1 MLKLLNIRVNGY
13 KLLEENFTFDFL
25 TRTKV
30 LESDLEKE
38 VLKIDNLLYS
48 FRTLAVVGGNSSG
61 KSTVLSLILKTIDF
75 LSSGRWSYVEN
86 EFKEDKIGLSISFY
100 LDGNIYFYSV
110 NLLKNTSDE
119 GRNRLYALIDNESL
133 FMKKYVKAKGKKN
146 LENIDDAADVTS
158 IYLQNSLKDTSAII
172 NLVKENILVDAFTN
186 NNVIAFDEGLLS
198 NSFYN
203 ILENSNPELASSIIK
218 LLDDSIEYIKS
229 DSSDYVKFKRYNED
243 EQILKKIRLISILSS
258 GTFRG
263 IELYLR
269 AIKAIKLGKVFIV
282 DEIENCFQKNVVFN
296 LIFLFND
303 ERINKNNAQLIFS
316 THYTEILDI
325 LNRQDS
331 INITH
336 KNNGRI
342 NIKNLKEYD
351 IRVELSK
358 SKQFD
363 NNTFNT
369 SINYQQLMEVRR
381 NLINELYSNNDW
393 RVWWKSIDWCFDR
406 EENI

>member
-38 VLKIDNLLYS
+38 IFKIDTLLYS

-75 LSSGRWSYVEN
+75 LSSGRWGYVEH

-119 GRNRLYALIDNESL
+119 GRNRIYALIDNESL

-158 IYLQNSLKDTSAII
+158 RYLQNSLKDTSAII

-203 ILENSNPELASSIIK
+203 ILDNSNKELASSIIK

-243 EQILKKIRLISILSS
+243 EQILKKIELISILSS

-342 NIKNLKEYD
+342 NIKNLKDYD

-369 SINYQQLMEVRR
+369 SINYQQLMEVKR
-381 NLINELYSNNDW
+381 NIINELYSNND
-393 RVWWKSIDWCFDR
+393 
-406 EENI
+406 

>member
-38 VLKIDNLLYS
+38 IFKIDTLLYS

-75 LSSGRWSYVEN
+75 LSSGRWGYVEH

-203 ILENSNPELASSIIK
+203 ILDNSNKELASSIIK
-218 LLDDSIEYIKS
+218 LLDDSIEYIKR

-243 EQILKKIRLISILSS
+243 EQILKKIELISILSS
-258 GTFRG
+258 GTLRG

-316 THYTEILDI
+316 THSTEILDI

-393 RVWWKSIDWCFDR
+393 WSYSDWYY
-406 EENI
+406 ESNHTK

>member
-38 VLKIDNLLYS
+38 IFKIDTLLYS

-75 LSSGRWSYVEN
+75 LSSGRWGYVEH

-146 LENIDDAADVTS
+146 LENIDDLADVTS
-158 IYLQNSLKDTSAII
+158 RYLQNSLKDTSAII
-172 NLVKENILVDAFTN
+172 NLVKEHILVDAFTN

-203 ILENSNPELASSIIK
+203 ILDNSNKELASSIIK

-243 EQILKKIRLISILSS
+243 EQILKKIELISILSS

-282 DEIENCFQKNVVFN
+282 DEIENCFQKNVVLN

-303 ERINKNNAQLIFS
+303 EIINKNNAQLIFS
-316 THYTEILDI
+316 THSTEILDI

-369 SINYQQLMEVRR
+369 SINYQQLMEVKR
-381 NLINELYSNNDW
+381 NIINELYSNND
-393 RVWWKSIDWCFDR
+393 
-406 EENI
+406 

>member
-38 VLKIDNLLYS
+38 IFKIDTLLYS

-186 NNVIAFDEGLLS
+186 NNVIAFNEGLLS
-198 NSFYN
+198 NSF
-203 ILENSNPELASSIIK
+203 
-218 LLDDSIEYIKS
+218 
-229 DSSDYVKFKRYNED
+229 
-243 EQILKKIRLISILSS
+243 
-258 GTFRG
+258 
-263 IELYLR
+263 
-269 AIKAIKLGKVFIV
+269 
-282 DEIENCFQKNVVFN
+282 
-296 LIFLFND
+296 
-303 ERINKNNAQLIFS
+303 
-316 THYTEILDI
+316 
-325 LNRQDS
+325 
-331 INITH
+331 
-336 KNNGRI
+336 
-342 NIKNLKEYD
+342 
-351 IRVELSK
+351 
-358 SKQFD
+358 
-363 NNTFNT
+363 
-369 SINYQQLMEVRR
+369 
-381 NLINELYSNNDW
+381 
-393 RVWWKSIDWCFDR
+393 
-406 EENI
+406 

>member
-38 VLKIDNLLYS
+38 IFKIDTLLYS

-75 LSSGRWSYVEN
+75 LSSGRWSYVEH

-158 IYLQNSLKDTSAII
+158 RYLQNSLKDTSAII

-186 NNVIAFDEGLLS
+186 NNAIAFNERLLS

-203 ILENSNPELASSIIK
+203 ILDNSNKELASSIIK

-243 EQILKKIRLISILSS
+243 EQILKKIELISILSS

-282 DEIENCFQKNVVFN
+282 DEIENCFQKNVVLN
-296 LIFLFND
+296 LLFLFND

-316 THYTEILDI
+316 THSTEILDI

-342 NIKNLKEYD
+342 TIKNLKEYD

-381 NLINELYSNNDW
+381 NLINELYSNND
-393 RVWWKSIDWCFDR
+393 
-406 EENI
+406 

>member
-1 MLKLLNIRVNGY
+1 MLKLLNIKVNGY
-13 KLLEENFTFDFL
+13 KLLEDNFTFDFL

-30 LESDLEKE
+30 FEADLEKE
-38 VLKIDNLLYS
+38 VLKIDNVLYS
-48 FRTLAVVGGNSSG
+48 FRTLAIVGGNSSG
-61 KSTVLSLILKTIDF
+61 KSTVLALILKTIDF
-75 LSSGRWSYVEN
+75 LSSGRWIYVEN
-86 EFKEDKIGLSISFY
+86 EFKFDTINLSIDFY
-100 LDGNIYFYSV
+100 MDGYIYFYTV
-110 NLLKNTSDE
+110 NLLKNNSEND
-119 GRNRLYALIDNESL
+119 RNNLYAIIDKETL
-133 FMKKYVKAKGKKN
+133 FRKKYSKAKGKKN
-146 LENIDDAADVTS
+146 LDTVVDVTDVTAT
-158 IYLQNSLKDTSAII
+158 YLQNSLKDTSAII
-172 NLVKENILVDAFTN
+172 NLVKDNILVDAFTN
-186 NNVIAFDEGLLS
+186 NNVIDFNKGLLS

-203 ILENSNPELASSIIK
+203 ILNNSNPELASSIIK

-229 DSSDYVKFKRYNED
+229 DSSDYVKFKRYNE
-243 EQILKKIRLISILSS
+243 EETVLKKIELISILSS

-269 AIKAIKLGKVFIV
+269 AIKAIKTGKVFIV

-296 LIFLFND
+296 LIYLFND
-303 ERINKNNAQLIFS
+303 AKINKKNAQLIFS

-336 KNNGRI
+336 KNNGKI
-342 NIKNLKEYD
+342 SIKNLKDYD

-381 NLINELYSNNDW
+381 NLINELNSNND
-393 RVWWKSIDWCFDR
+393 
-406 EENI
+406 

>member
-38 VLKIDNLLYS
+38 IFKIDTLLYS

-75 LSSGRWSYVEN
+75 LSSGRWGYVEH

-100 LDGNIYFYSV
+100 LNGNIYFYSV

-146 LENIDDAADVTS
+146 LENIDDVADVTS
-158 IYLQNSLKDTSAII
+158 RYLQNSLKDTSAII

-186 NNVIAFDEGLLS
+186 NNVIAFNEGLLS

-381 NLINELYSNNDW
+381 NLINELYSNND
-393 RVWWKSIDWCFDR
+393 
-406 EENI
+406 

>member
-38 VLKIDNLLYS
+38 IFKIDTLLYS

-75 LSSGRWSYVEN
+75 LSSGRWGYVEH

-146 LENIDDAADVTS
+146 LENIDDVADVTS
-158 IYLQNSLKDTSAII
+158 RYLQNSLKDTSAII

-203 ILENSNPELASSIIK
+203 ILDNSNKELASSIIK

-229 DSSDYVKFKRYNED
+229 DSSDYVKFKRYNEG
-243 EQILKKIRLISILSS
+243 EQILKKIELISILSS

-316 THYTEILDI
+316 THSTEILDI

-381 NLINELYSNNDW
+381 NLINELYSNND
-393 RVWWKSIDWCFDR
+393 
-406 EENI
+406 

>member
-1 MLKLLNIRVNGY
+1 M
-13 KLLEENFTFDFL
+13 
-25 TRTKV
+25 
-30 LESDLEKE
+30 
-38 VLKIDNLLYS
+38 
-48 FRTLAVVGGNSSG
+48 
-61 KSTVLSLILKTIDF
+61 
-75 LSSGRWSYVEN
+75 
-86 EFKEDKIGLSISFY
+86 
-100 LDGNIYFYSV
+100 
-110 NLLKNTSDE
+110 
-119 GRNRLYALIDNESL
+119 
-133 FMKKYVKAKGKKN
+133 
-146 LENIDDAADVTS
+146 
-158 IYLQNSLKDTSAII
+158 
-172 NLVKENILVDAFTN
+172 KENILVDAFTN
-186 NNVIAFDEGLLS
+186 NNVIAFNEGLLS

-203 ILENSNPELASSIIK
+203 ILDNSNKELASSIIK

-243 EQILKKIRLISILSS
+243 EQILKKIELISILSS

-336 KNNGRI
+336 KNI
-342 NIKNLKEYD
+342 PF
-351 IRVELSK
+351 K
-358 SKQFD
+358 SK
-363 NNTFNT
+363 TFLFFIYGKGCHT
-369 SINYQQLMEVRR
+369 L
-381 NLINELYSNNDW
+381 
-393 RVWWKSIDWCFDR
+393 
-406 EENI
+406 

>member
-38 VLKIDNLLYS
+38 IFKIDTLLYS

-75 LSSGRWSYVEN
+75 LSSGRWGYVEH

-100 LDGNIYFYSV
+100 LNGNIYFYSV
-110 NLLKNTSDE
+110 NLLKNNSDE

-146 LENIDDAADVTS
+146 LENIDDVADVTS
-158 IYLQNSLKDTSAII
+158 LYLQNSLKDTSAII

-186 NNVIAFDEGLLS
+186 NNVIAFNEGLLS
-198 NSFYN
+198 NSFYK
-203 ILENSNPELASSIIK
+203 ILDNSNKELASSIIK

-243 EQILKKIRLISILSS
+243 EQILKKIELISILSS

-269 AIKAIKLGKVFIV
+269 AFKAIKLGKVFIV

-316 THYTEILDI
+316 THSTEILDI

-369 SINYQQLMEVRR
+369 SINYQQLIEVRR
-381 NLINELYSNNDW
+381 NIINELYFNNDW
-393 RVWWKSIDWCFDR
+393 WSYSDWYY
-406 EENI
+406 ESNHTK

>member
-1 MLKLLNIRVNGY
+1 M
-13 KLLEENFTFDFL
+13 
-25 TRTKV
+25 
-30 LESDLEKE
+30 
-38 VLKIDNLLYS
+38 
-48 FRTLAVVGGNSSG
+48 
-61 KSTVLSLILKTIDF
+61 
-75 LSSGRWSYVEN
+75 
-86 EFKEDKIGLSISFY
+86 
-100 LDGNIYFYSV
+100 
-110 NLLKNTSDE
+110 
-119 GRNRLYALIDNESL
+119 
-133 FMKKYVKAKGKKN
+133 
-146 LENIDDAADVTS
+146 
-158 IYLQNSLKDTSAII
+158 
-172 NLVKENILVDAFTN
+172 DAFTN
-186 NNVIAFDEGLLS
+186 NNVSAVDEGVSS

-203 ILENSNPELASSIIK
+203 ILDNSNKELASSIIK

-229 DSSDYVKFKRYNED
+229 DSSDYVKFKRYNEG
-243 EQILKKIRLISILSS
+243 EQILKKIELISILSS

-269 AIKAIKLGKVFIV
+269 AFKAIKLGKVFIV
-282 DEIENCFQKNVVFN
+282 DEIANCFQKNVVFN

-303 ERINKNNAQLIFS
+303 EIINKNNAQLIFS
-316 THYTEILDI
+316 THSTEILDI

-369 SINYQQLMEVRR
+369 SINYQQLMEVKR
-381 NLINELYSNNDW
+381 NIINELYSNND
-393 RVWWKSIDWCFDR
+393 
-406 EENI
+406 

>member
-38 VLKIDNLLYS
+38 IFKIDTLLYS

-75 LSSGRWSYVEN
+75 LSSGRWGYVEH

-146 LENIDDAADVTS
+146 LENIDDLADVTS
-158 IYLQNSLKDTSAII
+158 RYLQNSLKDTSAII

-203 ILENSNPELASSIIK
+203 ILDNSNKELASSIIK

-229 DSSDYVKFKRYNED
+229 DSSDNVKFKRYNED
-243 EQILKKIRLISILSS
+243 EQILKKIELISILSS

-316 THYTEILDI
+316 THSTEILDI

-369 SINYQQLMEVRR
+369 SINYQQLMEVKR
-381 NLINELYSNNDW
+381 NIINELYSNNDW
-393 RVWWKSIDWCFDR
+393 WSYSDR
-406 EENI
+406 YYESNHTK

>member
-1 MLKLLNIRVNGY
+1 MLKLLNIKVNGY
-13 KLLEENFTFDFL
+13 KLLEDNFTFDFL

-30 LESDLEKE
+30 LEADLEKE
-38 VLKIDNLLYS
+38 VLKIDNVLYS
-48 FRTLAVVGGNSSG
+48 FRTLAIVGGNSSG
-61 KSTVLSLILKTIDF
+61 KSTVLALILKTIDF
-75 LSSGRWSYVEN
+75 LSSGRWVYVEN
-86 EFKEDKIGLSISFY
+86 EFKFDTINLSIDFY
-100 LDGNIYFYSV
+100 LDGYIYFYTV
-110 NLLKNTSDE
+110 NLLKNNSEND
-119 GRNRLYALIDNESL
+119 RNNLYAIIDKETL
-133 FMKKYVKAKGKKN
+133 FRKKYSKAKGKKN
-146 LENIDDAADVTS
+146 LDTVDDATDVTVT
-158 IYLQNSLKDTSAII
+158 YLQNSLKDTSAII
-172 NLVKENILVDAFTN
+172 NLVKDNILVDAFTN
-186 NNVIAFDEGLLS
+186 NNVIDFNEGLLS

-203 ILENSNPELASSIIK
+203 ILNNSNPELASSIIK

-229 DSSDYVKFKRYNED
+229 DSSDYVKFKRYNE
-243 EQILKKIRLISILSS
+243 EETVLKKIELISILSS

-269 AIKAIKLGKVFIV
+269 AIKAIKTGKVFIV

-296 LIFLFND
+296 LIYLFND
-303 ERINKNNAQLIFS
+303 AKINKKNAQLIFS

-336 KNNGRI
+336 KNNGKI
-342 NIKNLKEYD
+342 SIKNLKDYD

-381 NLINELYSNNDW
+381 NLINELHSNND
-393 RVWWKSIDWCFDR
+393 
-406 EENI
+406 

>member
-38 VLKIDNLLYS
+38 IFKIDTLLYS

-75 LSSGRWSYVEN
+75 LSSGRWGYVEH

-146 LENIDDAADVTS
+146 LENIDDVADVTS
-158 IYLQNSLKDTSAII
+158 RYLQNSLKDTSAII

-186 NNVIAFDEGLLS
+186 NNVIAFDERLLS

-203 ILENSNPELASSIIK
+203 ILDNSNKELASSIIK

-243 EQILKKIRLISILSS
+243 EQILKKIELISILSS

-282 DEIENCFQKNVVFN
+282 DEIENCFQKNVVLN

-381 NLINELYSNNDW
+381 NLINELYSNN
-393 RVWWKSIDWCFDR
+393 VWWSYSDR
-406 EENI
+406 YYESNHTK

>member
-38 VLKIDNLLYS
+38 IFKIDTLLYS

-75 LSSGRWSYVEN
+75 LSSGRWGYVEH

-158 IYLQNSLKDTSAII
+158 RYLQNSLKDTSAII

-186 NNVIAFDEGLLS
+186 NNVIAFDERLLS

-203 ILENSNPELASSIIK
+203 ILDNSNKELASSIIK

-243 EQILKKIRLISILSS
+243 EQILKKIELISILSS
-258 GTFRG
+258 GTLRG

-282 DEIENCFQKNVVFN
+282 DEIEKCFQKNVVFN

-369 SINYQQLMEVRR
+369 SINYQQLMEVKR
-381 NLINELYSNNDW
+381 NIINELYSNND
-393 RVWWKSIDWCFDR
+393 
-406 EENI
+406 

>member
-38 VLKIDNLLYS
+38 IFKIDTLLYS

-75 LSSGRWSYVEN
+75 LSSGRWGYVEH

-119 GRNRLYALIDNESL
+119 GRNRIYALIDNESL

-158 IYLQNSLKDTSAII
+158 RYLQNSLKDTSAII

-203 ILENSNPELASSIIK
+203 ILDNSNKELASSIIK

-229 DSSDYVKFKRYNED
+229 DSSDYVKFKRYNEG
-243 EQILKKIRLISILSS
+243 EQILKKIELISILSS

-342 NIKNLKEYD
+342 TIKNLKEYD

-381 NLINELYSNNDW
+381 NLINELYSNND
-393 RVWWKSIDWCFDR
+393 
-406 EENI
+406 

>member
-38 VLKIDNLLYS
+38 IFKIDTLLYS

-75 LSSGRWSYVEN
+75 LSSGRWGYVEH

-146 LENIDDAADVTS
+146 LENIDDVADVTS
-158 IYLQNSLKDTSAII
+158 RYLQNSLKDTSAII

-186 NNVIAFDEGLLS
+186 NNVIAFDERLLS

-203 ILENSNPELASSIIK
+203 ILDNSNKELASSIIK

-243 EQILKKIRLISILSS
+243 EQILKKIELISILSS
-258 GTFRG
+258 GAFRG

-282 DEIENCFQKNVVFN
+282 DEIENCFQKNVVLN
-296 LIFLFND
+296 LLFLFND

-316 THYTEILDI
+316 THSTEILDI

-342 NIKNLKEYD
+342 TIKNLKEYD

-369 SINYQQLMEVRR
+369 SINYQQLMDVRR

-393 RVWWKSIDWCFDR
+393 WSYSDWYY
-406 EENI
+406 ESNHTK

>member
-1 MLKLLNIRVNGY
+1 MLKLLNIRVNEY

-38 VLKIDNLLYS
+38 IFKIDTLLYS

-75 LSSGRWSYVEN
+75 LSSGRWGYVEH

-100 LDGNIYFYSV
+100 LNGNIYFYSV
-110 NLLKNTSDE
+110 NLLKNNSDE

-158 IYLQNSLKDTSAII
+158 RYLQNSLKDTSAII

-186 NNVIAFDEGLLS
+186 NNVIAFDEGLSS

-203 ILENSNPELASSIIK
+203 ILDNSNKELASSIIK

-243 EQILKKIRLISILSS
+243 EQILKKIELISILSS

-316 THYTEILDI
+316 THSTEILDI

-393 RVWWKSIDWCFDR
+393 WSYSDR
-406 EENI
+406 YYESNHTK

>member
-38 VLKIDNLLYS
+38 IFKIDTLLYS

-75 LSSGRWSYVEN
+75 LSSGRWGYVEH

-146 LENIDDAADVTS
+146 LENIDDVADVTS
-158 IYLQNSLKDTSAII
+158 RYLQNSLKDTSAII

-186 NNVIAFDEGLLS
+186 NNVIAFNEGLLI

-203 ILENSNPELASSIIK
+203 ILDNSNKELASSIIK

-243 EQILKKIRLISILSS
+243 EQILKKIELISILSS

-282 DEIENCFQKNVVFN
+282 DEIENCFQKNVVLN
-296 LIFLFND
+296 LLFLFND

-381 NLINELYSNNDW
+381 NLINELYSNND
-393 RVWWKSIDWCFDR
+393 
-406 EENI
+406 

>member
-30 LESDLEKE
+30 LDSDLEKE
-38 VLKIDNLLYS
+38 IFKIDTLLYS

-146 LENIDDAADVTS
+146 LENIDDVADVTS
-158 IYLQNSLKDTSAII
+158 LYLQNSLKDTSAII

-203 ILENSNPELASSIIK
+203 ILDNSNKELASSIIK

-229 DSSDYVKFKRYNED
+229 DSSDYVKFKRYNEG
-243 EQILKKIRLISILSS
+243 EQILKKIELISILSS

-316 THYTEILDI
+316 THSTEILDI

-381 NLINELYSNNDW
+381 NLINELYSNND
-393 RVWWKSIDWCFDR
+393 
-406 EENI
+406 

>member
-38 VLKIDNLLYS
+38 IFKIDTLLYS

-186 NNVIAFDEGLLS
+186 NNVIAFNEGLLS

-203 ILENSNPELASSIIK
+203 ILDNSNKELASSIIK
-218 LLDDSIEYIKS
+218 LLDDIIEYIKS

-258 GTFRG
+258 GSFRG

-381 NLINELYSNNDW
+381 NIINELYSNNDW
-393 RVWWKSIDWCFDR
+393 WSYSDWYY
-406 EENI
+406 ESNHTK

>member
-38 VLKIDNLLYS
+38 IFKIDTLLYS

-75 LSSGRWSYVEN
+75 LSSGRWGYVEH

-100 LDGNIYFYSV
+100 LNGNIYFYSV
-110 NLLKNTSDE
+110 NLLKNNSDE

-146 LENIDDAADVTS
+146 LENIDDVADVTS
-158 IYLQNSLKDTSAII
+158 LYLQNSLKDTSAII

-186 NNVIAFDEGLLS
+186 NNAIAFNEVLLS
-198 NSFYN
+198 NSFYK
-203 ILENSNPELASSIIK
+203 ILDNSNKELASSTIK

-243 EQILKKIRLISILSS
+243 EQILKKIELISILSS

-381 NLINELYSNNDW
+381 NLINELYSNND
-393 RVWWKSIDWCFDR
+393 
-406 EENI
+406 

>member
-38 VLKIDNLLYS
+38 IFKIDTLLYS

-75 LSSGRWSYVEN
+75 LSSGRWGYVEH

-146 LENIDDAADVTS
+146 LENIDDVTDVTS
-158 IYLQNSLKDTSAII
+158 RYLQNSLKDTSAII

-186 NNVIAFDEGLLS
+186 NNAIAFNERLLS

-243 EQILKKIRLISILSS
+243 EQILKKIELISILSS

-369 SINYQQLMEVRR
+369 SINYQQLMEVKR
-381 NLINELYSNNDW
+381 NIINELYSNNDW
-393 RVWWKSIDWCFDR
+393 WSYSDR
-406 EENI
+406 YYESNHTK

>member
-38 VLKIDNLLYS
+38 IFKIDTLLYS

-75 LSSGRWSYVEN
+75 LSSGRWGYVEH

-119 GRNRLYALIDNESL
+119 GRNRIYALIDNESL

-158 IYLQNSLKDTSAII
+158 RYLQNSLKDTSAII

-186 NNVIAFDEGLLS
+186 NNVIAVNEGLLS
-198 NSFYN
+198 NSLYN
-203 ILENSNPELASSIIK
+203 ILDNSNKELASSIIK

-243 EQILKKIRLISILSS
+243 EQILKKIELISILSS

-381 NLINELYSNNDW
+381 NLINELYSNND
-393 RVWWKSIDWCFDR
+393 
-406 EENI
+406 

>member
-38 VLKIDNLLYS
+38 IFKIDTLLYS

-119 GRNRLYALIDNESL
+119 RRNRLYALIDNESL

-146 LENIDDAADVTS
+146 LENIDDVADVTS
-158 IYLQNSLKDTSAII
+158 RYLQNSLKDTSAII

-186 NNVIAFDEGLLS
+186 NNAIAFNEGLLI

-203 ILENSNPELASSIIK
+203 ILDNSNKELASSIIK

-243 EQILKKIRLISILSS
+243 EQILKKIELISILSS

-316 THYTEILDI
+316 THSTEILDI

-342 NIKNLKEYD
+342 NIKNLKEYN

-369 SINYQQLMEVRR
+369 SINYQQLMEVKR
-381 NLINELYSNNDW
+381 NIINELYSNND
-393 RVWWKSIDWCFDR
+393 
-406 EENI
+406 

>member
-38 VLKIDNLLYS
+38 IFKIDTLLYS

-100 LDGNIYFYSV
+100 LNGNIYFYSV

-146 LENIDDAADVTS
+146 LENIDDVADVTS
-158 IYLQNSLKDTSAII
+158 RYLQNSLKDTSAII

-186 NNVIAFDEGLLS
+186 NNVIAFNEGLLS

-243 EQILKKIRLISILSS
+243 EQILKKIELISILSS

-269 AIKAIKLGKVFIV
+269 AFKAIKLGKVFIV

-393 RVWWKSIDWCFDR
+393 WSYSDWYY
-406 EENI
+406 ESNHTK

>member
-38 VLKIDNLLYS
+38 IFKIDTLLYS

-75 LSSGRWSYVEN
+75 LSSGRWGYVEH

-158 IYLQNSLKDTSAII
+158 RYLQNSLKDTSAII

-203 ILENSNPELASSIIK
+203 ILDNSNKELASSIIK

-243 EQILKKIRLISILSS
+243 EQILKKIELISILSS

-316 THYTEILDI
+316 THSTEILDI

-381 NLINELYSNNDW
+381 NLINELYSNND
-393 RVWWKSIDWCFDR
+393 
-406 EENI
+406 

>member
-1 MLKLLNIRVNGY
+1 MLKLLNIKVNGY
-13 KLLEENFTFDFL
+13 KLLEDNFTFDFL

-30 LESDLEKE
+30 LEADLEKE
-38 VLKIDNLLYS
+38 ILKIDDVLYS
-48 FRTLAVVGGNSSG
+48 FRTLAIVGGNSSG
-61 KSTVLSLILKTIDF
+61 KSTVLALILKTIDF
-75 LSSGRWSYVEN
+75 LSSGRWVYVEN
-86 EFKEDKIGLSISFY
+86 EFKFNTINLSIDFY
-100 LDGNIYFYSV
+100 LDGYIYFYTV
-110 NLLKNTSDE
+110 NLLKNNSEND
-119 GRNRLYALIDNESL
+119 RNNLYAIIDKETL
-133 FMKKYVKAKGKKN
+133 FRKKYSKAKGKKN
-146 LENIDDAADVTS
+146 LDTVDDATDVTATH
-158 IYLQNSLKDTSAII
+158 LQNSLKDTSAII
-172 NLVKENILVDAFTN
+172 NLVKDNILVDAFTN
-186 NNVIAFDEGLLS
+186 NNVIDFNEGLLS

-203 ILENSNPELASSIIK
+203 ILNNSNPELASSIIK

-229 DSSDYVKFKRYNED
+229 DSSDYVKFKRYNE
-243 EQILKKIRLISILSS
+243 EETVLKKIELISILSS

-269 AIKAIKLGKVFIV
+269 AIKAIKTGKVFIV

-296 LIFLFND
+296 LIYLFND
-303 ERINKNNAQLIFS
+303 AKINKKNAQLIFS

-336 KNNGRI
+336 KNNGKI
-342 NIKNLKEYD
+342 SIKNLKDYD

-381 NLINELYSNNDW
+381 NLINELHSNND
-393 RVWWKSIDWCFDR
+393 
-406 EENI
+406 

>member
-38 VLKIDNLLYS
+38 IFKIDTLLYS

-75 LSSGRWSYVEN
+75 LSSGRWGYVEH

-146 LENIDDAADVTS
+146 LENIDDVADVTS
-158 IYLQNSLKDTSAII
+158 RYLQNSLKDTSAII

-186 NNVIAFDEGLLS
+186 NNVIAFDERLLS
-198 NSFYN
+198 NCFYN
-203 ILENSNPELASSIIK
+203 ILDNSNKELASSIIK

-243 EQILKKIRLISILSS
+243 EQILKKIELISILSS

-369 SINYQQLMEVRR
+369 SINYQQLMEVKR
-381 NLINELYSNNDW
+381 NIINELYFNND
-393 RVWWKSIDWCFDR
+393 
-406 EENI
+406 

>member
-1 MLKLLNIRVNGY
+1 MLKLLNIKVNGY
-13 KLLEENFTFDFL
+13 KLLEDNFTFDFL

-30 LESDLEKE
+30 LEADLEKE
-38 VLKIDNLLYS
+38 ILKIDDVLYS
-48 FRTLAVVGGNSSG
+48 FRTLAIVGGNSSG
-61 KSTVLSLILKTIDF
+61 KSTVLALILKTIDF
-75 LSSGRWSYVEN
+75 LSSGRWNYVEN
-86 EFKEDKIGLSISFY
+86 EFKFDTINLSIDFY
-100 LDGNIYFYSV
+100 LDGYIYFYTV
-110 NLLKNTSDE
+110 NLLKNNSEND
-119 GRNRLYALIDNESL
+119 RNNLYAIIDKETL
-133 FMKKYVKAKGKKN
+133 FRKKYSKAKGKKN
-146 LENIDDAADVTS
+146 LDTVDDATDVTAT
-158 IYLQNSLKDTSAII
+158 YLQNSLKDTSAII
-172 NLVKENILVDAFTN
+172 NLVKDNILVDAFTN
-186 NNVIAFDEGLLS
+186 NNVIDFNKGLLS

-203 ILENSNPELASSIIK
+203 ILNNSNPELASSIIR

-229 DSSDYVKFKRYNED
+229 DSSDYVKFKRYNE
-243 EQILKKIRLISILSS
+243 EETVLKKIELISILSS

-269 AIKAIKLGKVFIV
+269 AIKAIKTGKVFIV

-296 LIFLFND
+296 LIYLFND
-303 ERINKNNAQLIFS
+303 AKINKKNAQLIFS

-336 KNNGRI
+336 KNNGKI
-342 NIKNLKEYD
+342 SIKNLKDYD

-381 NLINELYSNNDW
+381 NLINELHSNND
-393 RVWWKSIDWCFDR
+393 
-406 EENI
+406 

>member
-38 VLKIDNLLYS
+38 IFKIDTLLYS

-75 LSSGRWSYVEN
+75 LSSGRWGYVEH

-146 LENIDDAADVTS
+146 LENIDDASDVTS
-158 IYLQNSLKDTSAII
+158 RYLQNSLKDTSAII

-186 NNVIAFDEGLLS
+186 NNVIAFDERLLS

-203 ILENSNPELASSIIK
+203 ILDNSNKELASSIIK

-243 EQILKKIRLISILSS
+243 EQILKKIELISILSS
-258 GTFRG
+258 GTLRG

-282 DEIENCFQKNVVFN
+282 DKIENCFQKNVVFN

-369 SINYQQLMEVRR
+369 SINYQQLMEVKR
-381 NLINELYSNNDW
+381 NIINELYSNNDW
-393 RVWWKSIDWCFDR
+393 WSYSVRYYESNHTK
-406 EENI
+406 

>member
-38 VLKIDNLLYS
+38 IFKIDTLLYS

-75 LSSGRWSYVEN
+75 LSSGRWGYVEH

-146 LENIDDAADVTS
+146 LENIDDLADVTS
-158 IYLQNSLKDTSAII
+158 RYLQNSLKDTSAII

-203 ILENSNPELASSIIK
+203 ILDNSNKELASSIIK

-229 DSSDYVKFKRYNED
+229 DSSDYVKFKRYNEG
-243 EQILKKIRLISILSS
+243 EQILKKIELISILSS

-282 DEIENCFQKNVVFN
+282 DEIENCFQKNVVLN

-303 ERINKNNAQLIFS
+303 EIINKNNAQLIFS
-316 THYTEILDI
+316 THSTEILDI

-369 SINYQQLMEVRR
+369 SINYQQLMEVKR
-381 NLINELYSNNDW
+381 NIINELYSNNDW
-393 RVWWKSIDWCFDR
+393 WSYSDR
-406 EENI
+406 YYESNHTK

>member
-30 LESDLEKE
+30 LEFDLEKE
-38 VLKIDNLLYS
+38 IFKIDTLLYS

-146 LENIDDAADVTS
+146 LENIDDVDDVTS
-158 IYLQNSLKDTSAII
+158 RYLQNSLKDTSAII

-186 NNVIAFDEGLLS
+186 NNVIAFNEGLLS

-203 ILENSNPELASSIIK
+203 ILDNSNKELASSIIK

-243 EQILKKIRLISILSS
+243 EQILKKIELISILSS

-303 ERINKNNAQLIFS
+303 EIINKNNAQLIFS
-316 THYTEILDI
+316 TNYTEILDI

-381 NLINELYSNNDW
+381 NLINELYSNND
-393 RVWWKSIDWCFDR
+393 
-406 EENI
+406 

>member
-38 VLKIDNLLYS
+38 IFKIDTLLYS

-75 LSSGRWSYVEN
+75 LSSGRWGYVEH

-146 LENIDDAADVTS
+146 LENIDDVDDVTS
-158 IYLQNSLKDTSAII
+158 LYLQNSLKDTSAII

-203 ILENSNPELASSIIK
+203 ILDNSNKELASSIIK

-381 NLINELYSNNDW
+381 NLINELYSNND
-393 RVWWKSIDWCFDR
+393 
-406 EENI
+406 

>member
-30 LESDLEKE
+30 LEYDLEKE
-38 VLKIDNLLYS
+38 IFKIDTLLYS

-110 NLLKNTSDE
+110 NLLKNNSDE

-146 LENIDDAADVTS
+146 LENIDDVADVTS
-158 IYLQNSLKDTSAII
+158 LYLQNSLKDTSAII

-186 NNVIAFDEGLLS
+186 NNVIAFNEVLLS
-198 NSFYN
+198 NSFYK
-203 ILENSNPELASSIIK
+203 ILDNSNKELASSIIK

-229 DSSDYVKFKRYNED
+229 DSSDYVKFKRYNEN
-243 EQILKKIRLISILSS
+243 EQILKKIELISILSS

-282 DEIENCFQKNVVFN
+282 DEIENCFQKNVVLN

-381 NLINELYSNNDW
+381 NLINELYSNND
-393 RVWWKSIDWCFDR
+393 
-406 EENI
+406 

>member
-38 VLKIDNLLYS
+38 IFKIDTLLYS

-75 LSSGRWSYVEN
+75 LSSGRWGYVEH

-146 LENIDDAADVTS
+146 LENIDDVADVTS
-158 IYLQNSLKDTSAII
+158 RYLQNSLKDTSAII

-186 NNVIAFDEGLLS
+186 NNVIAFNEGLLS

-203 ILENSNPELASSIIK
+203 ISDTSNKELASSIIK

-243 EQILKKIRLISILSS
+243 EQILKKIELISILSS

-316 THYTEILDI
+316 THSTEILDI

-369 SINYQQLMEVRR
+369 SINYQQLMEVKR
-381 NLINELYSNNDW
+381 NIINELYSNND
-393 RVWWKSIDWCFDR
+393 
-406 EENI
+406 

>member
-13 KLLEENFTFDFL
+13 KLLEKHFTFDLL

-38 VLKIDNLLYS
+38 IFKIDTLLYS

-75 LSSGRWSYVEN
+75 LSSGRWGYVEH

-100 LDGNIYFYSV
+100 LNGNIYFYSV

-146 LENIDDAADVTS
+146 LENIDDVADVTS
-158 IYLQNSLKDTSAII
+158 RYLQNSLKDTSAVI
-172 NLVKENILVDAFTN
+172 NLVKEHILVDAFTN

-203 ILENSNPELASSIIK
+203 ILDNSNKELASSIIK

-243 EQILKKIRLISILSS
+243 EQILKKIELISILSS

-316 THYTEILDI
+316 THSTEILDI

-381 NLINELYSNNDW
+381 NIINELYSNNDW
-393 RVWWKSIDWCFDR
+393 WSYSDR
-406 EENI
+406 YYESNHTK